1 MKQIATIIL
10 VMILTVTC
18 AAPCCA
24 EETADP
30 SEVASSL
37 HEYAKSNV
45 LWLADVY
52 NANPDGFDADY
63 VFLLHGYAQIC
74 MAALE
79 IENAEIHVKCKTAG
93 EAVMNESMRK
103 DSTKSVYSLYEMT
116 EGHYMSW
123 LAGEI
128 SNREYCEKVLVIL
141 KALST

>member
-1 MKQIATIIL
+1 MRRFVTILLLVIL
-10 VMILTVTC
+10 AVTIVI
-18 AAPCCA
+18 PCHTEDTA
-24 EETADP
+24 EP
-30 SEVASSL
+30 SDVASSL

-79 IENAEIHVKCKTAG
+79 IENAEIHVKYKTAG